1 MVKEHVRELVEKLQR
16 VENEM
21 KLLQQDRRDLFV
33 DYKDKVDV
41 KTFKAAW
48 AIAKKLENVNEAE
61 LDNILEVMKNLE

>member
-21 KLLQQDRRDLFV
+21 KLLQEDRRDLFV
-33 DYKDKVDV
+33 GYKDKVDV

-48 AIAKKLENVNEAE
+48 SIVKKLENVNETE

>member
-1 MVKEHVRELVEKLQR
+1 MIKEHVSELVEKLQR

-21 KLLQQDRRDLFV
+21 KLLQQDKKELFV
-33 DYKDKVDV
+33 DYKDKVDI

-48 AIAKKLENVNEAE
+48 SIVKKLENVNEAE

>member
-48 AIAKKLENVNEAE
+48 TIVKKLENVNEAE